1 MADVLCLDVWRRVVP
16 RLDLLAASQMQAA
29 VPGVVEDCVTALVQS
44 VLTTPPPAQL
54 AELLHEFAAPADPT
68 RGFRQLTH
76 DTCILL
82 VTPHDASMHLSC
94 GGGPVV
100 VARACRSHAR
110 IELRLPPGP
119 PSPAGFEALRGS
131 LQALRWTVDA
141 IACRGGRAVEVVQGG
156 GLQGH
161 DAWGVLWAAAARFL
175 DVYRHGWPG
184 TCFPTLNR
192 TDSMPSYPSLLS
204 VPT

>member
-16 RLDLLAASQMQAA
+16 RLDLLAATQMQAA
-29 VPGVVEDCVTALVQS
+29 VPGVVEDCVTALVQG
-44 VLTTPPPAQL
+44 VLTTPPPPQL
-54 AELLHEFAAPADPT
+54 ADLLHQFAEPTDPA
-68 RGFRQLTH
+68 RGFQQLTH
-76 DTCILL
+76 DACILL

-110 IELRLPPGP
+110 IELRLPVGP
-119 PSPAGFEALRGS
+119 SGPAGFEALRGS

-141 IACRGGRAVEVVQGG
+141 IASRGGRAVEFA
-156 GLQGH
+156 LAPAPGH
-161 DAWGVLWAAAARFL
+161 WGVLVQAAARFL